1 MHCMLS
7 DPVTFSNGRST
18 TDMFSIFFSR
28 WQGVKEATKKPNSCV
43 QLRDDFFPDF
53 QGSDIWNPNT
63 KVSEDCL
70 YLNVAV
76 PNGLAYNN
84 ASVMASTTM
93 CYLLGRP
100 LNDWTKDKTGIRST
114 VKLQFSGLGW
124 SAAKCLLFWSCP
136 LFLDLFMYHFLKI
149 VTEESPVKWSYP
161 LFLESAKLEFY
172 CT

>member
-1 MHCMLS
+1 MIQLHFRTEEVLLICFL
-7 DPVTFSNGRST
+7 F
-18 TDMFSIFFSR
+18 FFSR

-100 LNDWTKDKTGIRST
+100 LNDWTKDKTGIRSSYYYFF
-114 VKLQFSGLGW
+114 V
-124 SAAKCLLFWSCP
+124 C
-136 LFLDLFMYHFLKI
+136 LFLGMDIRRFLLHGHLN
-149 VTEESPVKWSYP
+149 VGR
-161 LFLESAKLEFY
+161 L
-172 CT
+172 